1 MHSERLKMKQK
12 YPNASPSLLIQHLLW
27 VISLNAKEARII
39 PHRLNNTALIINCQE
54 FPGGPVVK
62 TEHFHCHSLGSIPG
76 RGTNVPKAV
85 QCAQKRKISNLSLF
99 CLCRPT
105 PALPGEGYRHS
116 SQ

>member
-12 YPNASPSLLIQHLLW
+12 YSNASPSLLIQHLQW
-27 VISLNAKEARII
+27 VISLNAKEAWII
-39 PHRLNNTALIINCQE
+39 PHRLSNTALILSCQE

-62 TEHFHCHSLGSIPG
+62 TEHFHCHSQGSIPG
-76 RGTNVPKAV
+76 QGTNIPKAV
-85 QCAQKRKISNLSLF
+85 RCGQKRKISNLSLF

-105 PALPGEGYRHS
+105 PALSGEGYRHR